1 MILCQG
7 RRKEMSRISF
17 GNRSSS
23 TKKKRPLQRTSWYS
37 HQPFFSLSFLSSN
50 KTIARKIKKDMYVDN
65 DDDKTGKKMMSTAY
79 MTWLRWKLFLQERRT
94 KVLQQQQQ
102 QYNSLF
108 LFGLLVLTITTLIF
122 MIIGTYRQKA
132 SSSNINNSG
141 LIIISH
147 PIQIRYTSPD
157 QSSKII
163 RYTNTNNIN
172 NYNYNNNHTTTYR
185 HISSWTKRDQEQQEH
200 LKNDKFYD
208 KPQIKVFTGYE
219 DQPICKPMHKWQTH
233 HYPTCNTIHE
243 FPLND
248 LEQGKYLASGW
259 YRSTFQVLNQY
270 EPIAFKTLG
279 VNKQFYWPN
288 LLDRHR
294 VDGLIYERT
303 TKSPWIT
310 DIYGYCAFG
319 GLFEYANGGTLMDRI
334 LRKKQIKRKLKP
346 LTREQKLD
354 LAIQTSS
361 GMADLHTIESRN
373 GYAAMSHTDIMLNQW
388 VWVDGRYKLNDF
400 NRGHLFHWNEMKQES
415 CPYLWNEGN
424 PANWHFRA
432 PEEYKYEMQSEKVD
446 VYSLGNTLYSIVT
459 GIIPFD
465 DIEDDEEAAK
475 LVMDDKLPPLTES
488 YLKSEHPIDRAMMKA
503 MDMCFEYDWRMRS
516 KASEVR
522 DYLKSVKNNL
532 KLM

>member
-1 MILCQG
+1 
-7 RRKEMSRISF
+7 MSRISF

-37 HQPFFSLSFLSSN
+37 QPFLSSLSFLSSN
-50 KTIARKIKKDMYVDN
+50 NKTNDGKIKRDIYYYVDN
-65 DDDKTGKKMMSTAY
+65 DDDKTGKKMVSTAY
-79 MTWLRWKLFLQERRT
+79 YMNWLQLKLFFLQRRT
-94 KVLQQQQQ
+94 KMFLQR

-108 LFGLLVLTITTLIF
+108 LFGLLMLIVVF
-122 MIIGTYRQKA
+122 IIGIHKEKTL
-132 SSSNINNSG
+132 SSNIKSG
-141 LIIISH
+141 LIIRH

-163 RYTNTNNIN
+163 YNT
-172 NYNYNNNHTTTYR
+172 YTTTYR

-208 KPQIKVFTGYE
+208 DPKIKVFTGYE
-219 DQPICKPMHKWQTH
+219 DQPICKPMHEWQTH

-294 VDGLIYERT
+294 IDGLIYERT

-334 LRKKQIKRKLKP
+334 LRKEQIKRKLKP

-354 LAIQTSS
+354 LAIQASS

-400 NRGHLFHWNEMKQES
+400 NRGHLFHWNEKKQES

-432 PEEYKYEMQSEKVD
+432 PEEYKYEMQSEKLD

-459 GIIPFD
+459 GMLPFE
-465 DIEDDEEAAK
+465 DIEDDEEAAS
-475 LVMDDKLPPLTES
+475 LVMDDKRPPLTES
-488 YLKSEHPIDRAMMKA
+488 YLQSEHPIDRAMMKA

-516 KASEVR
+516 KASEVL
-522 DYLKSVKNNL
+522 DYLKSVKNDL